1 MNEKVKK
8 EEPKAE
14 VDPEEAKKEEPK
26 AEVGPEEKA
35 PLADHLSGDQPDE
48 RWKSTDH
55 PQSRQEIWRQCW
67 MKETAQ
73 KGTAEEQTEVGRSGG
88 WREEPIVQEA
98 HRIKCSPKKCQLR
111 GQTAGSRQACQRC
124 WNQ

>member
-14 VDPEEAKKEEPK
+14 VDPEEKT
-26 AEVGPEEKA
+26 
-35 PLADHLSGDQPDE
+35 PLADHPSDNQPDE
-48 RWKSTDH
+48 SWKPTDY

-73 KGTAEEQTEVGRSGG
+73 KGTAEEQTEVERS
-88 WREEPIVQEA
+88 
-98 HRIKCSPKKCQLR
+98 
-111 GQTAGSRQACQRC
+111 
-124 WNQ
+124 